1 MPIPT
6 PTSFEKKG
14 GKKGQN
20 KFISRCM
27 DTLNKDYPDSKQRAA
42 ICFKSYRDSKK
53 KSSGTFDHLETEKIE
68 IID

>member
-1 MPIPT
+1 MPIPIPT
-6 PTSFEKKG
+6 PLEKRDKKG
-14 GKKGQN
+14 RN

-27 DTLNKDYPDSKQRAA
+27 SDLNKDYPNNKQRAA
-42 ICFKSYRDSKK
+42 ICFKSYQNSKK